1 MISYSLWW
9 SLMVAEVEAM
19 QLTNFSTGKAGT
31 ELSYIL
37 PCLCVMFPCYLHPL
51 QDEMR
56 GFLVLLFWFI
66 LFWGQALVLVPPG
79 IFVTYSAVG
88 IACCTFFD
96 LILQVLLLAHLFSW
110 TLVVQLYHES
120 VCAFVVASCM
130 FAFSSSRWSLV
141 MLQYYQVLLYCH
153 LLF

>member
-1 MISYSLWW
+1 MVFDGCRGWGHAAHKFFHRESWNWIKLHSSL
-9 SLMVAEVEAM
+9 LMCHVSMLLAPFARWNEGFSCA
-19 QLTNFSTGKAGT
+19 LLIYLILGTGTCSSSTGH
-31 ELSYIL
+31 
-37 PCLCVMFPCYLHPL
+37 LC
-51 QDEMR
+51 D
-56 GFLVLLFWFI
+56 LFC
-66 LFWGQALVLVPPG
+66 
-79 IFVTYSAVG
+79 

-141 MLQYYQVLLYCH
+141 MLQYYKMLLYCH